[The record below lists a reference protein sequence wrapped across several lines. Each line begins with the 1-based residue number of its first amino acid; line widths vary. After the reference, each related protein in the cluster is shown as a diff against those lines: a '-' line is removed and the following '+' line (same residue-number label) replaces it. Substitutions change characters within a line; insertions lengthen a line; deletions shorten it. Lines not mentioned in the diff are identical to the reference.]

1 MEVHTSGKIRS
12 RNEKVLKF
20 TTLGHVQKD
29 WMFIVLCFDKPGSV
43 PEVLK
48 KVNLQSLC
56 HTVAAKPSASLANA
70 VNANSSSKRVQRTE
84 KQISI
89 LIGFVTFA
97 ERVLNLSSR

>member
-1 MEVHTSGKIRS
+1 MEVHTSGKIGS

-20 TTLGHVQKD
+20 TTLASEGPSRGTGSLLSFFV
-29 WMFIVLCFDKPGSV
+29 DKPGNV

-70 VNANSSSKRVQRTE
+70 VNANSSSKRVQRT
-84 KQISI
+84 
-89 LIGFVTFA
+89 
-97 ERVLNLSSR
+97 